1 MCRCSIDVTFWD
13 VMAKQFVDA
22 LENAEEFPAIII
34 IASAKISS
42 WQGTNHTTSQVD
54 ISNCSSTKFYINY
67 DDHTVSHLRKM
78 YVELKSLFHNLQYTV
93 NCYLSLFMNSYRL
106 TTSHFSQYDFSSQI
120 RHKITILSTKEIQKL
135 GKEHV
140 DVSY

>member
-1 MCRCSIDVTFWD
+1 
-13 VMAKQFVDA
+13 MAKQFVHA

-42 WQGTNHTTSQVD
+42 WQGTNHTTAQVD

-67 DDHTVSHLRKM
+67 DDHTVSHLRRM
-78 YVELKSLFHNLQYTV
+78 YVALNYLFNISLYNV
-93 NCYLSLFMNSYRL
+93 NYYLSIFMISYRISTPL
-106 TTSHFSQYDFSSQI
+106 FSQYDFSSQI
-120 RHKITILSTKEIQKL
+120 RHKIEVLSTKDIHNL
-135 GKEHV
+135 GKEHT